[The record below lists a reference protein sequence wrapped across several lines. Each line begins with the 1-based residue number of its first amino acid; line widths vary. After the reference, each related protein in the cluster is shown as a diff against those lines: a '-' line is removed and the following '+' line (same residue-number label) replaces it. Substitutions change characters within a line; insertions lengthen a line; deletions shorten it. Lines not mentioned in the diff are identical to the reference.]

1 MEYLK
6 STDSIWLLGAVV
18 FFLILYHVI
27 VVIWLDKRLRRSLKS
42 QTAQFLIIVKYQQRI
57 KEYEEKVSICL
68 TVGGGE
74 FVYGNHE
81 AIKRIQKLFIDSK
94 T

>member
-6 STDSIWLLGAVV
+6 STDSIWLLGAAV
-18 FFLILYHVI
+18 FFLILYLVI
-27 VVIWLDKRLRRSLKS
+27 VLIWVDRRLKRSLKT
-42 QTAQFLIIVKYQQRI
+42 QTAQFLTIVKYQQRI
-57 KEYEEKVSICL
+57 REYEERVSIRL